1 MLKMIGIVLIIGS
14 FTGMGITQRQQLGS
28 RVRALEAML
37 TATDLIGSEL
47 AFRLTGIPDI
57 IRMLAQDNRVQ
68 IALIFGSMQTMIGKE
83 DGLSLTYK
91 WMKAFRQW
99 GGQAGLSPQD
109 VAVLCDMSDF
119 IGKYDAASQKK
130 CLDHARKRLEHQL
143 EQARAELKSKGAV
156 YRTCCIAAGILLV
169 LVLI

>member
-1 MLKMIGIVLIIGS
+1 MLKIIGMILILSS
-14 FTGMGITQRQQLGS
+14 FTGMGISQRQQLNG
-28 RVRALEAML
+28 RVRALDAML

-57 IRMLAQDNRVQ
+57 IRMLTNDSRAQV
-68 IALIFGSMQTMIGKE
+68 ALVFGKMQEMMKKD

-91 WMKAFRQW
+91 WMKAFRQY
-99 GGQAGLSPQD
+99 GAQAGLSEED
-109 VAVLCDMSDF
+109 ISVLCDMSDF

-130 CLDHARKRLEHQL
+130 CLDHSRKRLERQL
-143 EQARAELKSKGAV
+143 EQARSELKSKGSV

>member
-1 MLKMIGIVLIIGS
+1 MLKMIGMILIIGS
-14 FTGMGITQRQQLGS
+14 FTGMGITQRQQLGG
-28 RVRALEAML
+28 RVRTLEAMM

-57 IRMLAQDNRVQ
+57 IRMLAQDSRAQV
-68 IALIFGSMQTMIGKE
+68 ALIFGKMKRMIEKD

-91 WMKAFRQW
+91 WMKAFRQY
-99 GGQAGLSPQD
+99 GAPTGLTPQD

-130 CLDHARKRLEHQL
+130 CLEHSRKRLEHQL
-143 EQARAELKSKGAV
+143 EQARSELKSKGTV